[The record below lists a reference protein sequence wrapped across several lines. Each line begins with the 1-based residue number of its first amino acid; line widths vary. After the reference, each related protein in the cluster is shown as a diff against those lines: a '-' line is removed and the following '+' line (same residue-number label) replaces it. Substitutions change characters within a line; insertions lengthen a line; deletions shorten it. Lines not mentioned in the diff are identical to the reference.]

1 MVAHRDGL
9 LNHSVGR
16 RVSLGEERSFA
27 QMQDELDRKGGSY
40 MLPSPQPDPPSITN
54 SPVKA
59 KPQIQVYDNN
69 GFRNRATHLG
79 LGGGTSTVLKSQVYR
94 NMTD

>member
-1 MVAHRDGL
+1 MVANRDGL
-9 LNHSVGR
+9 QNSIGR

-27 QMQDELDRKGGSY
+27 QMQEELDRKGSSY
-40 MLPSPQPDPPSITN
+40 TLPSLQPDQSSITN
-54 SPVKA
+54 SPVKT

-69 GFRNRATHLG
+69 GFHSRAAHLG
-79 LGGGTSTVLKSQVYR
+79 LGGGTNSVLKSQVYR